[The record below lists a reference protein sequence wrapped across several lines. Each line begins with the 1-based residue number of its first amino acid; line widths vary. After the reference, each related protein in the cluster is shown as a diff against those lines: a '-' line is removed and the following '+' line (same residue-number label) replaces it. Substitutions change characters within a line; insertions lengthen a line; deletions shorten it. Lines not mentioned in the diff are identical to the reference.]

1 MVNKTDYGV
10 VVVKKMKSYFKMK
23 KLLILFL
30 LIPSLS
36 WGKEVAL
43 NCERAEEALSGI
55 NETFV
60 FDLNKKTVE
69 NILSDGSTVNS
80 SSILNITDSLIKFE
94 KIGYSTKGIGGLN
107 RYTLDLIISQ
117 RFNDE
122 GKKINNNIF
131 YECEIIKKQ
140 L

>member
-69 NILSDGSTVNS
+69 NVLSDGSLKS
-80 SSILNITDSLIKFE
+80 SSILNVTDSLIQFE
-94 KIGYSTKGIGGLN
+94 ALGYTTQGKGGLN
-107 RYTLDLIISQ
+107 RYTLELIISD
-117 RFNDE
+117 RVDNE
-122 GKKINNNIF
+122 GRKIKQKI
-131 YECEIIKKQ
+131 YYQCEIIKKQ

>member
-1 MVNKTDYGV
+1 
-10 VVVKKMKSYFKMK
+10 MK

-43 NCERAEEALSGI
+43 NCERAEKALSGI

-69 NILSDGSTVNS
+69 NILSDGSLKS
-80 SSILNITDSLIKFE
+80 SSILNVTDTLIQFE
-94 KIGYSTKGIGGLN
+94 ALGYTTKGKGGLN
-107 RYTLDLIISQ
+107 RYTLELIVSD
-117 RFNDE
+117 RVDNE
-122 GKKINNNIF
+122 GKKINHNI
-131 YECEIIKKQ
+131 YYQCVIIKKQ